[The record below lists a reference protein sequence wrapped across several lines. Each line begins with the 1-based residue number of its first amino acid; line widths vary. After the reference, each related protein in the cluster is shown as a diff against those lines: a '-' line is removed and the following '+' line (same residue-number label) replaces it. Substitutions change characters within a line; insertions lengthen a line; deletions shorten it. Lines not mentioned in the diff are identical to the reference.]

1 MMNNDVPN
9 NKDDIYFEYLDDLRD
24 SGATNMYAA
33 VPYIVEKFG
42 LSMSEATDVLVRW
55 MESYSDRHYYGY

>member
-1 MMNNDVPN
+1 MNNDVPN

-24 SGATNMYAA
+24 SGAINMYAA

-55 MESYSDRHYYGY
+55 MESYSDRHYY

>member
-1 MMNNDVPN
+1 MNDVST

-33 VPYIVEKFG
+33 VPYLVEKFG
-42 LSMSEATDVLVRW
+42 LSMSEATDVLARW
-55 MESYSDRHYYGY
+55 MESYSDRHYYEY

>member
-1 MMNNDVPN
+1 MNDVSN

-33 VPYIVEKFG
+33 VPYLAEEFD
-42 LSMSEATDVLVRW
+42 LSMSEASSILVRW
-55 MESYSDRHYYGY
+55 MESYADRHYY

>member
-1 MMNNDVPN
+1 MNNDVPN

-33 VPYIVEKFG
+33 VPYLMDAYDLPKQ
-42 LSMSEATDVLVRW
+42 EAINVLVRW
-55 MESYSDRHYYGY
+55 VKTYDDRHYGCY

>member
-1 MMNNDVPN
+1 MNDESN

-24 SGATNMYAA
+24 SGTTNMYGA
-33 VPYIVEKFG
+33 VPYLVEKFG

-55 MESYSDRHYYGY
+55 MESYPNKHYYEYR